1 MTRDYTPRPKQGLPQ
16 KKPKTPLKRTR
27 IKPRSD
33 KAIKEIKDG
42 EGMLDFFIE
51 VWNSRKSGQLFV
63 ARDYASAEEWRAHT
77 SQYRVDCVTY
87 EPIVN
92 MVPANFMHV
101 LTKRRYSRWK
111 KVQKNICMGSFETH
125 QIQEFS
131 AKSKLIELGPGG
143 FWFLEYKQILKEE
156 YEKSI

>member
-1 MTRDYTPRPKQGLPQ
+1 MRNYTPRPKTGLPQ

-33 KAIKEIKDG
+33 KAIKEIRDG

-51 VWNSRKSGQLFV
+51 VWNSRKSGKLFV
-63 ARDYASAEEWRAHT
+63 ARDYATAEEWRAHT
-77 SQYRVDCVTY
+77 AQYRVDCVTY

-101 LTKRRYSRWK
+101 LTRRHTKWKREP
-111 KVQKNICMGSFETH
+111 KNICLGHFLTH
-125 QIQEFS
+125 RIQEHGVS
-131 AKSKLIELGPGG
+131 NQLIELGPGG

-156 YEKSI
+156 YERG